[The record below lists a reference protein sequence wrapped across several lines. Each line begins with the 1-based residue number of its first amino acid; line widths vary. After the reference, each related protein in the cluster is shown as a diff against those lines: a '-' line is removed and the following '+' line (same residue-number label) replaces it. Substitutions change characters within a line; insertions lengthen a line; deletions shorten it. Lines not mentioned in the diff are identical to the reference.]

1 MEEARYRALTLVNKL
16 KNSCLLLDDPE
27 SETFSEH
34 DVVRH
39 VAMSIAS
46 RDQHVI
52 ATNNIE
58 APPTESLD
66 KDTLKICTAISL
78 HNCKIGEL
86 VEGALKTARLR
97 AVPNW
102 ELDEEYCWAGDLNTT
117 LQHLNEKMAKR
128 RMTEVE
134 YESEMSTSEEIEE
147 EEEENAERP
156 MILLDTDKDE
166 DEEYGEDDE
175 DEEYGEYDE
184 DDEDEEYSE
193 YDEDEEYGEDDEDE
207 EDDGEDDDIHS
218 Y

>member
-1 MEEARYRALTLVNKL
+1 MWRFAYCYCNNSQGIKKQKHLSGRVRCEELTGFLRVASQECAAEAYKT
-16 KNSCLLLDDPE
+16 
-27 SETFSEH
+27 SELSYNH
-34 DVVRH
+34 
-39 VAMSIAS
+39 
-46 RDQHVI
+46 
-52 ATNNIE
+52 
-58 APPTESLD
+58 L
-66 KDTLKICTAISL
+66 
-78 HNCKIGEL
+78 
-86 VEGALKTARLR
+86 EGALKTARLR

-147 EEEENAERP
+147 EEEEENAERP
-156 MILLDTDKDE
+156 MILLDTDEDE
-166 DEEYGEDDE
+166 DEEYG
-175 DEEYGEYDE
+175 E